1 MPAPIATD
9 PNLDVCPDYAAP
21 ELEAMRQ
28 AVKEGSVDI
37 TDERAADILRRSW
50 MANNAIEKA
59 AWAQR
64 VAMEE
69 AAAAEH
75 EREERIERERR
86 AAIELEEAEAVAKEE
101 RKKNRAMHLPIL
113 EGVGL
118 PDRPLVTVAAN
129 IMKDYRQM
137 KYVYLWHHTDKA
149 LQAVEFGAATVE
161 SETLEQVV
169 TDGVPGLVPAHI
181 LKTAKAL
188 IKDEDLQFWEYG
200 VASQRS
206 LAAMQEAGWRPEV
219 IAMFGRFHGAIQTHQ
234 WASSFDKTGCDRK
247 ALLIYQSEMRQRWFL
262 EANKP
267 GGTMFDISVLN
278 DAALSRAQTQAQK
291 LNYATMISGMKQQSG
306 LGSLPFWQ
314 EQPLVPRFIQGRLPR
329 S

>member
-1 MPAPIATD
+1 MATTTGTD

-21 ELEAMRQ
+21 GMEAMRQ
-28 AVKEGSVDI
+28 AVKGGMEGL
-37 TDERAADILRRSW
+37 TDERAVEILRRSW
-50 MANNAIEKA
+50 EANNAIQKT

-64 VAMEE
+64 VAEEE
-69 AAAAEH
+69 AAAAEC
-75 EREERIERERR
+75 EREVRTELERR
-86 AAIELEEAEAVAKEE
+86 AAIELEEAEAIAKEE

-113 EGVGL
+113 AGVGL
-118 PDRPLVTVAAN
+118 PDRALVTAAAN

-149 LQAVEFGAATVE
+149 LQSVDYGAATVE

-188 IKDEDLQFWEYG
+188 IKDEDLQFWEYS

-219 IAMFGRFHGAIQTHQ
+219 IAMFGRFHAAIQTHP
-234 WASSFDKTGCDRK
+234 WASSFDTTGCDRK
-247 ALLIYQSEMRQRWFL
+247 ALLIYQAETRQRWYM
-262 EANKP
+262 ETNKP
-267 GGTMFDISVLN
+267 GGSMFDISVVN
-278 DAALSRAQTQAQK
+278 EAALSRAQTQAQK
-291 LNYATMISGMKQQSG
+291 LNYATMISGMKHQ
-306 LGSLPFWQ
+306 
-314 EQPLVPRFIQGRLPR
+314 VRFIVSFSCLGY
-329 S
+329 